1 MARER
6 KGVDLYRAERDT
18 KIRSRYLSAMERGDY
33 RELPGAVYTKGFLR
47 NYALYLG
54 LDPEDV
60 LAQWRAERGEI
71 TSPAATISVPRPLA
85 APRKSLTF
93 SPGILVGAMLTL
105 VVIGFIAYLGVQ
117 LLRFAKPPTL
127 AVSAPAA
134 AVLDVED
141 GTTSYTF
148 SGTTIPG
155 ATIEITAS
163 GREQPY
169 RASADADGAWSVD
182 VDLSR
187 GRNQFVVDAKDP
199 DTGKAAEEPVQ
210 RVIMVPFPVI
220 EAPTLTVDSPVD
232 GATFENGA
240 IPVTGR
246 TTNADSVT
254 VAATLLGPATGA
266 PAPSASPSPSP
277 VPSPSPS
284 AGAPSPSPTVPADAK
299 TVTPADDGSF
309 SVPLEL
315 TTGRWSVVVTASSP
329 EGKTTSITR
338 GVTVSYNGV
347 NLVVAVDGG
356 RAWLKVWVDGKL
368 DPSTGAAGR
377 VVGDGKTLTFSG
389 TESIEVRTGNSGVTY
404 FTLNGEALGALGRR
418 GIPETWLFAPPEQPK
433 KTSRS

>member
-1 MARER
+1 
-6 KGVDLYRAERDT
+6 
-18 KIRSRYLSAMERGDY
+18 
-33 RELPGAVYTKGFLR
+33 
-47 NYALYLG
+47 
-54 LDPEDV
+54 
-60 LAQWRAERGEI
+60 
-71 TSPAATISVPRPLA
+71 
-85 APRKSLTF
+85 
-93 SPGILVGAMLTL
+93 MLTL

-127 AVSAPAA
+127 AVSAPVA

-148 SGTTIPG
+148 SGTSIPG

-187 GRNQFVVDAKDP
+187 GRNQFVVDARVP

-210 RVIMVPFPVI
+210 RGSWSRPSGHRGTD
-220 EAPTLTVDSPVD
+220 AD
-232 GATFENGA
+232 GQFTRRWSDIRERRHPGD
-240 IPVTGR
+240 R
-246 TTNADSVT
+246 QTTNANSVT

-266 PAPSASPSPSP
+266 PTPSAAPSVSPSPSP
-277 VPSPSPS
+277 APSPAAS
-284 AGAPSPSPTVPADAK
+284 AGAPSPSPALPADAK
-299 TVTPADDGSF
+299 TVTPADDGTF

-338 GVTVSYNGV
+338 SVTVSYSGV

-368 DPSTGAAGR
+368 DASTGAAGR
-377 VVGDGKTLTFSG
+377 VVGDGKTLTFSA
-389 TESIEVRTGNSGVTY
+389 TQSIEVRTGNSGVTY

-418 GIPETWLFAPPEQPK
+418 GIPETWLFAPPDQPK